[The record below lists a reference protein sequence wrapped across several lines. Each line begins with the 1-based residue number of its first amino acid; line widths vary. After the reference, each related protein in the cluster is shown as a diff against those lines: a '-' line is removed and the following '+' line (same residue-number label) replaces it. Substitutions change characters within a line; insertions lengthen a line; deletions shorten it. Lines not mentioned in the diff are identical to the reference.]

1 MPEKRPAGVGIDHF
15 NAGRFERAA
24 ECFRAALAAG
34 DRAPGTTVFLAHA
47 LASAGRPREA
57 ARVLA
62 ALLRKRPGHLPASLA
77 LAALLRRA
85 PVEPWVPRAAAALR
99 SRDARV
105 REALAV
111 ILRAHAEAAVAA
123 GRWAEAERLLRRAP
137 KEEVRGD
144 LTAALRAR
152 ARAELR
158 AGRAGAAEKS
168 LVRASAC
175 APRDGAVRAEL
186 LAVRRALAAA
196 RREREDARLFRERA
210 RRTEKIESL
219 RARGKAADLRAALR
233 LAPGNPDLTRALAE
247 ALRSRGDLEGA
258 MKVLPGDAR
267 IRRELAQA
275 LRARGRALQ
284 ADEPAAAEKVL
295 REALRL
301 EPRDEETRR
310 ELSEALRA
318 RAWARESAGR
328 LAEAERLLR
337 AARGFDPAGA
347 ALARRLAA
355 TLRERERAGAPGS
368 AEELRLREKL
378 ERLEGRL
385 RAREKTLAL
394 LLDAAPERSIDRFKA
409 LMNLRRY
416 DEALDLAELILDDG
430 PGQPEVWG
438 LANPWDWEEW
448 TSRTSRQRRLI
459 KDLERALAASARR
472 PWLDYYRI
480 VLGAPGALERFGRFD
495 AAARERYGWM
505 FLMAGRICLIEGPV
519 PKAEEW
525 LALAAARGPADWR
538 ANALLA
544 EARLVLG
551 RREDAFAEMERAARV
566 VPPAD
571 EGLLLAW
578 RAAFDLWLGEH
589 ETALERLD
597 RACALGSPHA
607 YCWRGAALLKL
618 GRTAEALEALD
629 LALRLFPGDLE
640 AYVWRAEARRALG
653 RNEEALEDLR
663 QPPLGVWVL
672 VNRALAKAALGDLA
686 GLKADHDALP
696 RELVER
702 VERKLGPCPAG
713 ETAEGRR
720 TRILEG
726 FLSLARGWR
735 REEYG
740 QSLWLG

>member
-1 MPEKRPAGVGIDHF
+1 MPEKRPAGLGIEHF

-24 ECFRAALAAG
+24 ACFRAALAAG

-47 LASAGRPREA
+47 LACAGRPREA
-57 ARVLA
+57 ARVLT
-62 ALLRKRPGHLPASLA
+62 ALLKRRPGHLPASLA
-77 LAALLRRA
+77 LAGLLRRA

-99 SRDARV
+99 SRDAKV
-105 REALAV
+105 REALAA
-111 ILRAHAEAAVAA
+111 ILRTHAEAAVAA

-137 KEEVRGD
+137 TGAVRRD
-144 LTAALRAR
+144 LAAALRAR

-158 AGRAGAAEKS
+158 AGRPETAAKTLS
-168 LVRASAC
+168 R
-175 APRDGAVRAEL
+175 APRGREVRAEL
-186 LAVRRALAAA
+186 REVRRALDAA
-196 RREREDARLFRERA
+196 RREREDAALA
-210 RRTEKIESL
+210 RRSAAKAERVRRLS
-219 RARGKAADLRAALR
+219 ARGTVAALRAALR
-233 LAPGNPDLTRALAE
+233 LAPGDRDLTRALAE
-247 ALRSRGDLEGA
+247 ALRSRGDLRQA
-258 MKVLPGDAR
+258 LQILPGDAR
-267 IRRELAQA
+267 IRRELVES
-275 LRARGRALQ
+275 LRSRGRALL
-284 ADEPAAAEKVL
+284 ADDPAAAEKVL

-301 EPRDEETRR
+301 APRDEGTRR
-310 ELSEALRA
+310 EVAEALRA
-318 RAWARESAGR
+318 RAWANESAGR

-347 ALARRLAA
+347 ALGRRLAA
-355 TLRERERAGAPGS
+355 TLRERERAGEPGS
-368 AEELRLREKL
+368 VEDLRLREKL

-385 RAREKTLAL
+385 RARERTLAL
-394 LLDAAPERSIDRFKA
+394 LLDAAPGRSIDRFKA
-409 LMNLRRY
+409 LMGLRRY
-416 DEALDLAELILDDG
+416 DEALDLAELLLDDG
-430 PGQPEVWG
+430 PGQPEMWG

-448 TSRTSRQRRLI
+448 TSRTSRQRRLV
-459 KDLERALAASARR
+459 KDLGRALSAPARR
-472 PWLDYYRI
+472 PWLAYYRV
-480 VLGAPGALERFGRFD
+480 VLGAPGALERFGRLN

-505 FLMAGRICLIEGPV
+505 YLMAGRICLIEGPV

-525 LALAAARGPADWR
+525 LAFAAAREPADWR

-551 RREDAFAEMERAARV
+551 RREAAYEEMERAARV

-589 ETALERLD
+589 EAALERLD

-640 AYVWRAEARRALG
+640 AYVWRAEARGALG
-653 RNEEALEDLR
+653 RHEEALEDLR

-672 VNRALAKAALGDLA
+672 VNRALTKAALSDHA
-686 GLKADHDALP
+686 GSKADFDALP
-696 RELVER
+696 PDLVAR
-702 VERKLGPCPAG
+702 VERRLGPGPAVENG
-713 ETAEGRR
+713 AARM
-720 TRILEG
+720 TRVLEG